1 MNILEYVKSLAP
13 IMERRELLSALDQVQ
28 LEYTDTLLPM
38 LSDVQEV
45 FAGIQLKSN
54 FYKKFDT
61 QLRRSANIKDS
72 AFTTAIASMLNLGA
86 VIEITR
92 KEIRSNFSIQFTNVG
107 LSYSRANVIKFV
119 DALAFYVK
127 YSRKWLLTIIAQE
140 SAMLGKATR
149 EVWSPAE
156 LDYITTGMDQFV
168 LLLPTMSLKADQIA
182 AAINKASEASIEEE
196 TFAVANQTLG
206 MAKTDPLAIDGF
218 ITIRSPFMML
228 TKHMAEL
235 KHNRYL
241 LAKEEVYGM
250 QQRLEEL
257 RMLKQGDP
265 TNPVHQKLIQEYE
278 KRVSEYEYR
287 IAKIEE
293 KAGL

>member
-1 MNILEYVKSLAP
+1 
-13 IMERRELLSALDQVQ
+13 MERRELLSALDQIQ
-28 LEYTDTLLPM
+28 LEYSDTLLPI
-38 LSDVQEV
+38 LTDVKEV
-45 FAGIQLKSN
+45 FAGMPLKSN
-54 FYKKFDT
+54 FHKKFET
-61 QLRRSANIKDS
+61 QLKRSANIRDS
-72 AFTTAIASMLNLGA
+72 AFDTALASMFNLGA
-86 VIEITR
+86 VIEVTR
-92 KEIRSNFSIQFTNVG
+92 KEIRSNFSIQFTNVN

-127 YSRKWLLTIIAQE
+127 YSRKFLLSMVAQE

-156 LDYITTGMDQFV
+156 LNYISEGMDQFI
-168 LLLPTMSLKADQIA
+168 LLLPTVSLKADQIA
-182 AAINKASEASIEEE
+182 AAINKASDAAIEEE
-196 TFAVANQTLG
+196 TFAIAGQTLG

-218 ITIRSPFMML
+218 MHIRSPYMML
-228 TKHMAEL
+228 AKHMAEL

-257 RMLKQGDP
+257 RMLKQGSP
-265 TNPVHQKLIQEYE
+265 SNPVHQKLIQEYE
-278 KRVSEYEYR
+278 KRISEYEYR

-293 KAGL
+293 KAGA